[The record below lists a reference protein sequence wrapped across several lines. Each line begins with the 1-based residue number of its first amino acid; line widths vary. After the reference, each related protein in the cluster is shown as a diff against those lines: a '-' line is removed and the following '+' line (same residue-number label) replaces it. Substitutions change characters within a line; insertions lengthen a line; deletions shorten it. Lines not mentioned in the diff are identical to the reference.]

1 MAVRGLVKVL
11 KAFFSWQRLLSKNDL
26 RINLGPLV
34 KVLENFF
41 SSDNEY
47 FPKMALEL
55 L

>member
-11 KAFFSWQRLLSKNDL
+11 KTFFFLTTTTFQN
-26 RINLGPLV
+26 GPKIAVRDFV
-34 KVLENFF
+34 KVLEKFF
-41 SSDNEY
+41 LSENEY